1 MHMHTC
7 TTTRNGMQPRGPA
20 SHFHSILLITGQ
32 NGSMQRASFDRSYC
46 LKCRC
51 CGQAMNTSLDFVTL
65 ISLGTRIINHHY
77 LGHDNVGLHK
87 LGEIRTNDIPS
98 GFVIY
103 PCEGWSGSGS
113 SQSTLMRMRFC
124 DATKID
130 SACHP
135 DRHGHLICNTLAL
148 TSTLLPTDVTSDTL
162 DQYPLVDGLLK
173 MMNKLFQTDVDKVMP
188 TSMSKSLTIQDLTS
202 VLTGRPIQV
211 QITDFGV
218 DSIATLKSDPSWD
231 ESVEDKVAL
240 SMSKQSLVSSKEE
253 FAKQKSM
260 ETFNVGN
267 LEVGDDAVAVYT
279 PRDGKGNQ

>member
-1 MHMHTC
+1 
-7 TTTRNGMQPRGPA
+7 
-20 SHFHSILLITGQ
+20 
-32 NGSMQRASFDRSYC
+32 
-46 LKCRC
+46 
-51 CGQAMNTSLDFVTL
+51 MNTSLDFVTL
-65 ISLGTRIINHHY
+65 ISLSTRIINHHY
-77 LGHDNVGLHK
+77 LGHDNVSLHK
-87 LGEIRTNDIPS
+87 ILGDIRTNDIPS

-130 SACHP
+130 NACHP
-135 DRHGHLICNTLAL
+135 DRHRHLICNTLAL

-173 MMNKLFQTDVDKVMP
+173 MMNKLFQTDVNKVMP
-188 TSMSKSLTIQDLTS
+188 TSMSNSLTIQDLTS

-211 QITDFGV
+211 QITDFRV

-253 FAKQKSM
+253 FAKRKSM